1 MSDPCSHR
9 NNSYLLNPYS
19 ENSTSTSHSMAVV
32 IAFQLDAI
40 SKHQCLILNEIG
52 FIGAFSPKLN
62 LFSDTNAD
70 KRRTNKSVAADNF
83 TVVQI

>member
-1 MSDPCSHR
+1 
-9 NNSYLLNPYS
+9 
-19 ENSTSTSHSMAVV
+19 MAVV

-40 SKHQCLILNEIG
+40 SKHRCVILNEIV
-52 FIGAFSPKLN
+52 FTGAFSPKLY

-83 TVVQI
+83 TVVQIRIMKQITMVDADICLKL